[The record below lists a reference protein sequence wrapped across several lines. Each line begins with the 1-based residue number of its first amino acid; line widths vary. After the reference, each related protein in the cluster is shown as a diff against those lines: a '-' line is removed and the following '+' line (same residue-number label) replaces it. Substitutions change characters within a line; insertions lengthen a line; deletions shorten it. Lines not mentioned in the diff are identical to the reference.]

1 MHQTEGLREEVRGT
15 GKRKH
20 KKKKAA
26 SGGKRLFSEEES
38 LDLIRLRIYR
48 VEKQIQKL
56 SMNIVKNEKL
66 ICSLCS
72 VRSLLEARRYFL
84 ESSLQQQQ

>member
-1 MHQTEGLREEVRGT
+1 M
-15 GKRKH
+15 GKKH

-26 SGGKRLFSEEES
+26 SGGKQLSSEEES
-38 LDLIRLRIYR
+38 LNLIRLRIYR

-56 SMNIVKNEKL
+56 SMDIVKNEKL
-66 ICSLCS
+66 IGSLCS

-84 ESSLQQQQ
+84 ESSLQQRQ